1 MRREFLQNFKV
12 NDQALPKEI
21 VDAIMAENGRDI
33 EAVKDKYSDYDTV
46 KNQLEEAKTTIA
58 DFKAQGNDIEAVRT
72 KAAEWEQKYNDAITA
87 HKQAMADRDF
97 SDKLNGAISKA
108 HGKNSKAI
116 MALLDVDTLKASKNQ
131 EADIQSAIEACQKEN
146 DYLFGSDKPAPFAV
160 GTGVQNNNTNN
171 NEVTTLAGAL
181 REKYAH

>member
-58 DFKAQGNDIEAVRT
+58 DFKAQGTDLEAVRT

-97 SDKLNGAISKA
+97 SDRMTAAISKA

-131 EADIQSAIEACQKEN
+131 EADIQSAIENCQKEN

-160 GTGVQNNNTNN
+160 GTGTGGHVDNDP
-171 NEVTTLAGAL
+171 LASFRAGAGL
-181 REKYAH
+181 KNE

>member
-46 KNQLEEAKTTIA
+46 KEQLSNAEKALKDVQDQGA
-58 DFKAQGNDIEAVRT
+58 DLEAVRT
-72 KAAEWEQKYNDAITA
+72 TAKDWEQKYNEAVA
-87 HKQAMADRDF
+87 NHEKEMADRDF

-160 GTGVQNNNTNN
+160 GTGTGGHVDNDP
-171 NEVTTLAGAL
+171 LASFRAGAGL
-181 REKYAH
+181 KNE